1 LPEKRERRK
10 RVEMLENVLGGI
22 ASAAVLVYLL
32 WALLE
37 PERF

>member
-1 LPEKRERRK
+1 
-10 RVEMLENVLGGI
+10 MIENVIGGVVSLGI
-22 ASAAVLVYLL
+22 LVYLL

>member
-1 LPEKRERRK
+1 V
-10 RVEMLENVLGGI
+10 RVEDGTMLENAVGGLV
-22 ASAAVLVYLL
+22 AAGVLVYLL

>member
-1 LPEKRERRK
+1 
-10 RVEMLENVLGGI
+10 MLENVLGG
-22 ASAAVLVYLL
+22 ALSVVVLIYLL